1 MSDFIGFDLAVVRCL
16 PQMAYLAMVLCGSPS
31 ERTPR
36 YGDDPSALNIGADQA
51 LKARSADALGAVA
64 LGPLGAPIFANVLEG
79 AE

>member
-1 MSDFIGFDLAVVRCL
+1 MSDFIGFDLAVVQCL
-16 PQMAYLAMVLCGSPS
+16 PQMAYLAMVLCGLPS

-36 YGDDPSALNIGADQA
+36 NGDEPSALSIGADQA
-51 LKARSADALGAVA
+51 LNARGADALGAVA